1 MGGVVV
7 DTVVVTVVCV
17 PGLAVAG
24 ATVTNT
30 QKHYCYQHTETLL
43 LPTHRNTT
51 FTSVHTNLSH
61 ITHMTGQDQT
71 MLAIREGYHL

>member
-1 MGGVVV
+1 MVV
-7 DTVVVTVVCV
+7 DTVVDTVVCV

-43 LPTHRNTT
+43 LPAHRNTTVTNTQKHYCYQHTETLLLPTHRNTIV
-51 FTSVHTNLSH
+51 TST
-61 ITHMTGQDQT
+61 
-71 MLAIREGYHL
+71 